1 MTQPRKPAGSPR
13 STGGQYD
20 TTGGRNNSLP
30 ALDGRVQIEAQDVRG
45 MVDQVDA
52 RLLPQCDIEG
62 FEPYTDIIRIGDWGY
77 VTQAAWEEAFK
88 DRPSWAE
95 DAYQLEAN
103 LGRFD
108 ACDLI
113 AAAYAKGGDQAL
125 QDMAEEIDPE
135 VVFWAQADEEG
146 HA

>member
-1 MTQPRKPAGSPR
+1 MRHR
-13 STGGQYD
+13 
-20 TTGGRNNSLP
+20 
-30 ALDGRVQIEAQDVRG
+30 
-45 MVDQVDA
+45 
-52 RLLPQCDIEG
+52 RLRAVHGHHPHRRL
-62 FEPYTDIIRIGDWGY
+62 GY
-77 VTQAAWEEAFK
+77 VTQAAWDEAFK

>member
-1 MTQPRKPAGSPR
+1 MSPR
-13 STGGQYD
+13 
-20 TTGGRNNSLP
+20 P
-30 ALDGRVQIEAQDVRG
+30 RG
-45 MVDQVDA
+45 D
-52 RLLPQCDIEG
+52 
-62 FEPYTDIIRIGDWGY
+62 
-77 VTQAAWEEAFK
+77 EAFR
-88 DRPSWAE
+88 DQPAWAE

-103 LGRFD
+103 LGRSD

-125 QDMAEEIDPE
+125 GDMAEEIDPE

>member
-1 MTQPRKPAGSPR
+1 MQ
-13 STGGQYD
+13 
-20 TTGGRNNSLP
+20 
-30 ALDGRVQIEAQDVRG
+30 
-45 MVDQVDA
+45 
-52 RLLPQCDIEG
+52 G

-77 VTQAAWEEAFK
+77 VTQAAWDEAFK

>member
-13 STGGQYD
+13 STGGQYN

-77 VTQAAWEEAFK
+77 VTQAAWDEAFK
-88 DRPSWAE
+88 DRPS
-95 DAYQLEAN
+95 
-103 LGRFD
+103 
-108 ACDLI
+108 
-113 AAAYAKGGDQAL
+113 
-125 QDMAEEIDPE
+125 
-135 VVFWAQADEEG
+135 
-146 HA
+146 

>member
-1 MTQPRKPAGSPR
+1 MGR
-13 STGGQYD
+13 S
-20 TTGGRNNSLP
+20 
-30 ALDGRVQIEAQDVRG
+30 
-45 MVDQVDA
+45 
-52 RLLPQCDIEG
+52 
-62 FEPYTDIIRIGDWGY
+62 
-77 VTQAAWEEAFK
+77 
-88 DRPSWAE
+88 
-95 DAYQLEAN
+95 
-103 LGRFD
+103 D